1 MLGSARMTRRTEEAG
16 EIFDGRAG
24 EGDRL
29 SALERDAGRAVHP
42 YRDGRDGLIVK
53 RRALAG
59 ELERLERAAAR
70 RDRIAGELTAIDEEL
85 RARRSPLELIAIETP
100 CRERWDAMK
109 GDDVT
114 RRCGRCH
121 RDVHDLSRMTEAE
134 IEALF
139 ARAGASPCVRLRRRP
154 DGRVV
159 TADCPVEPP
168 SLARRAARALSAGV
182 LFGAAAG
189 ASAAAS
195 LSALAPAPQVVAV
208 EPLEPREVS
217 RQRAPDVDVR
227 ALRSREEPTDDQGF
241 TMGEPLP
248 YQPVV
253 DTGIT
258 AVDLDRNIRW
268 IAPQAWEID
277 RELVDRA
284 YAQSASPRMWNRI
297 IPHEEGGRVVGV
309 KVYGVRRDSVAG
321 RLGIQNGDL
330 LIDVNG
336 HRFDDPGD
344 MLEAYARLRSTDA
357 IFLRLERRGE
367 ERLHVYR
374 ITP

>member
-1 MLGSARMTRRTEEAG
+1 MTRKTEEAA
-16 EIFDGRAG
+16 EIVDNGAG
-24 EGDRL
+24 EDDRL
-29 SALERDAGRAVHP
+29 SAAGRGEGRAVHP
-42 YRDGRDGLIVK
+42 YRDGRDGLIAR

-59 ELERLERAAAR
+59 ELAQAERAAER
-70 RDRIAGELTAIDEEL
+70 RDRIAGELRAIDEAL
-85 RARRSPLELIAIETP
+85 RSNRSRLELITIKTP

-114 RRCGRCH
+114 RHCGRCH

-139 ARAGASPCVRLRRRP
+139 ARAGSSPCVRLRRRP

-168 SLARRAARALSAGV
+168 SFARRTARALTAGV
-182 LFGAAAG
+182 IFGAAAG

-195 LSALAPAPQVVAV
+195 LSALAPAPQVSV
-208 EPLEPREVS
+208 EPLEPREVL
-217 RQRAPDVDVR
+217 RQRAPEVDVR
-227 ALRSREEPTDDQGF
+227 ALRSSEEPAGADDRVSVMGLIEPAAIDPSVATD
-241 TMGEPLP
+241 
-248 YQPVV
+248 
-253 DTGIT
+253 
-258 AVDLDRNIRW
+258 DLDRHVRW

-277 RELVDRA
+277 RELVERA
-284 YAQSASPRMWNRI
+284 LTGASGMTHATPRL
-297 IPHEEGGRVVGV
+297 IPHVEDDGRVVGL
-309 KVYGVRRDSVAG
+309 KVYGVRRNSLLG
-321 RLGIQNGDL
+321 RLGIQNGDM

-336 HRFDDPGD
+336 HRFDDPSA
-344 MLEAYARLRSTDA
+344 MLEAYVRLRDADA
-357 IFLRLERRGE
+357 IFLRLARRGE

>member
-1 MLGSARMTRRTEEAG
+1 MTRRTEEAG

-114 RRCGRCH
+114 RRCGRCQ

-168 SLARRAARALSAGV
+168 SLARRTARALSAGV

-208 EPLEPREVS
+208 EPLERREVV
-217 RQRAPDVDVR
+217 RQRAPDVDLR
-227 ALRSREEPTDDQGF
+227 ARRSREEPTDDQGF
-241 TMGEPLP
+241 TMGDPGYYQVAPAEPSIAT
-248 YQPVV
+248 
-253 DTGIT
+253 D
-258 AVDLDRNIRW
+258 DLDGHIRW

-277 RELVDRA
+277 RELVERA
-284 YAQSASPRMWNRI
+284 LMPTSGSVRTSRV
-297 IPHEEGGRVVGV
+297 IPHEEDGRVVGV
-309 KVYGVRRDSVAG
+309 KIYGVRRASVAG

-336 HRFDDPGD
+336 HRVADPGA
-344 MLEAYARLRSTDA
+344 MFEAYARLRDADA